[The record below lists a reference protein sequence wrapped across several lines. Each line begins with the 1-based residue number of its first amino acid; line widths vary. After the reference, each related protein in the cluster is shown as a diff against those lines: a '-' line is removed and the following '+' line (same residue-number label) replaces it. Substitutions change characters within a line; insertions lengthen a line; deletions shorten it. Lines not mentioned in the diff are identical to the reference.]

1 MNYDHAQL
9 ADMAPVVNNLSGVTR
24 YELQAAGVDP
34 NMLVRL
40 LIDGIERGK
49 AYAIYQDDIPIA
61 IFWFYPSLFE
71 AETSFIATQAFFDRP
86 MASIRTSQEVLGCI
100 LEDYPNMSL
109 VAYTVSQHP
118 RLDKWFRLLGFV
130 ELPHN
135 GPAKRFEFIPNWC

>member
-9 ADMAPVVNNLSGVTR
+9 ADLAPVVNNLSGVTR

-86 MASIRTSQEVLGCI
+86 MASIRTSQEVLGCPRGLPEYVFGGI
-100 LEDYPNMSL
+100 YGQPASAPRQMVPAARLRGT
-109 VAYTVSQHP
+109 AAQRTRKTV
-118 RLDKWFRLLGFV
+118 
-130 ELPHN
+130 
-135 GPAKRFEFIPNWC
+135 